1 MRKEQL
7 RMHMLFAAIFFVL
20 LSPILYSQT
29 SIFTSQVPANSG
41 NDSDYELGLKFSSAT
56 TALISKVRFY
66 KMPGEG
72 SSHTATLWTG
82 GGTIIAT
89 ATFSGETASGWQYA
103 SFASPILISPN
114 TTYVV
119 SLNVTSVYAIEQH
132 QLDNPIVNGFLT
144 ALAGGGVF
152 NETVGQ
158 FPTQSYNNSNYFVDV
173 VANGL
178 NSIFTTQLPAGQFN
192 DGPYEMGVK
201 FTTSQAA
208 KVKMFSYYKT
218 AGETGSHIGNLWSST
233 GTLLAS
239 VTFVNETAS
248 GWQFA
253 ELSSNIYITPGN
265 TYVVSVNSN
274 SEYAAGGAQS
284 LGSSI
289 TNGVLSTV
297 ADNNN
302 GVYGS
307 PGVFPTSSFN
317 NNNYFRDILVEPL
330 TAPTMPAL
338 VSPTENAG
346 GVSIEA
352 MLNWSAVSSATYS
365 LQVAT
370 DIAFSNL
377 IVNATG
383 LATNTYNLTNL
394 SNSTNY
400 YWRVSAEKEILSSGF
415 STPFKFT
422 TVAYSEVLLSWPIG
436 GVSIY
441 MSPASLSWYVP
452 AGGTGWQYD
461 LLYSTDI
468 NMNSPAVISSI
479 SSVPYS
485 LNGLLPGTTY
495 YWKIRLKTS
504 SGVVV
509 SYSNQESFISF
520 GQALTP
526 VLSSPI
532 NDVTI
537 NTLSPTLY
545 WYLND
550 ASTGLTY
557 DLEIRQGATAVLT
570 GTPTTSNIF
579 AQFYTV
585 AGLQQ
590 GTQYSWQVR
599 SQSGANYSSWSSPE
613 SFNTVA
619 TPVPVVPIPSWPVGN
634 AIVYTTSPSLNW
646 YLGTAGT
653 GLIFE
658 VEYVEG
664 LATAFT
670 GTPNILNINSLST
683 NLSNLIPGSDYKWR
697 VRSFDGATYSAWS
710 TVAIFSIVP
719 SVSNAPI
726 IPVPSWPVGGAI
738 VYSNSVQLSWYLG
751 ASGNGL
757 TYEVELRTGSL
768 NGTPTILGIA
778 STNTTVN
785 ALTPST
791 TYLWRVRS
799 TNGIITSGWSATES
813 FQTIGTTATVTIPV
827 LSWPI
832 GGATVYTNSP
842 LLSWFLNSSSIGI
855 TYELKYS
862 TNSNMTGVTTISN
875 LATSQ
880 ITLNGLN
887 SGTTYYWQVRSF
899 DGTVYSAFSAAES
912 FVTFAGNNLLVVP
925 VAASPAEGISVESS
939 SAMLSWFLPT
949 AGEAAKYELQYSKN
963 SEMQNATN
971 LEMNSNNKLVGGL
984 ESGKTYYWR
993 VRSIN
998 ENGDVSAYSSVE
1010 KFTPVSAV
1018 TGIEDQ
1024 KEISTEFKL
1033 EQNFPNPFNPTTTL
1047 SFSIPVEGFY
1057 NLDIFN
1063 ILGEKVASLQNG
1075 FLNPG
1080 VFKSTFDGKN
1090 LSSGVY
1096 FYKLYGNNVNL
1107 VRKMMLIK

>member
-1 MRKEQL
+1 MKKEQM
-7 RMHMLFAAIFFVL
+7 RMHMILVAFFFL
-20 LSPILYSQT
+20 ILSPILYSQT
-29 SIFTSQVPANSG
+29 SIFTSQIPANSG
-41 NDSDYELGLKFSSAT
+41 NDGDYELGLKFSSSSSAQ
-56 TALISKVRFY
+56 ISEVRFY

-72 SSHTATLWTG
+72 SSHTATLWTS
-82 GGTIIAT
+82 GGTVLAT
-89 ATFSGETASGWQYA
+89 AVFTEETASGWQYA
-103 SFASPILISPN
+103 SFTSPILISSN

-119 SLNVTSVYAIEQH
+119 SVNVTTVYAIEQH

-173 VANGL
+173 VASEL
-178 NSIFTTQLPAGQFN
+178 NSIFTTQLPVGQFN

-208 KVKMFSYYKT
+208 KVKSFSYYKT
-218 AGETGSHIGNLWSST
+218 SGESGSHIGNLWSAT
-233 GTLLAS
+233 GVLLAT
-239 VTFVNETAS
+239 VLFTNETSS
-248 GWQFA
+248 GWQYA
-253 ELSSNIYITPGN
+253 ALSSNVYITPGN

-289 TNGVLSTV
+289 TNGILSTV
-297 ADNNN
+297 TDNNN

-307 PGVFPTSSFN
+307 PGIFPTSSFN

-330 TAPTMPAL
+330 TAPSIPTLISPAD
-338 VSPTENAG
+338 NAS
-346 GVSIEA
+346 GVSIEPILSWA
-352 MLNWSAVSSATYS
+352 AVSDATYS

-370 DIAFSNL
+370 DLAFSNL
-377 IVNATG
+377 VVNITG
-383 LATNTYNLTNL
+383 LTTNAYNLTNL
-394 SNSTNY
+394 NNNTNY
-400 YWRVSAEKEILSSGF
+400 YWRVSAEKEILTSGF
-415 STPFKFT
+415 STPFELST
-422 TVAYSEVLLSWPIG
+422 ITYSQVLLSWPIG

-441 MSPASLSWYVP
+441 TSPVSLSWYVP
-452 AGGTGWQYD
+452 SGGTGWKYD

-468 NMNSPAVISSI
+468 NTNSPSVVSDL

-509 SYSNQESFISF
+509 SYSNIESFMSF
-520 GQALTP
+520 GKALTP

-532 NDVTI
+532 NNATI
-537 NTLSPTLY
+537 YSLSPTLY

-557 DLEIRQGATAVLT
+557 DLEIRQGAPAILT
-570 GTPTTSNIF
+570 GTPTATNITSQ
-579 AQFYTV
+579 QFT
-585 AGLQQ
+585 ASGLMP

-599 SQSGANYSSWSSPE
+599 SKSGINYSAWSTAE

-619 TPVPVVPIPSWPVGN
+619 TLGPVVPIPSWPLGN

-646 YLGTAGT
+646 YLGTT
-653 GLIFE
+653 SNGLVFE

-664 LATAFT
+664 LSTVFT

-683 NLSNLIPGSDYKWR
+683 ILNNLNPGSEYKWR
-697 VRSFDGATYSAWS
+697 VRSFDGTSYSAWS
-710 TVAIFSIVP
+710 ITAIFSVVP
-719 SVSNAPI
+719 TVTNNPI
-726 IPVPSWPVGGAI
+726 IPIPSWPVAGAT
-738 VYSNSVQLSWYLG
+738 VYSNSVQLNWYLG
-751 ASGNGL
+751 ATGNGL
-757 TYEVELRTGSL
+757 TYEVELRSGSL
-768 NGTPTILGIA
+768 NGTPTILGITSL
-778 STNTTVN
+778 STAVN
-785 ALTPST
+785 SLTPST
-791 TYLWRVRS
+791 TYFWRVRS
-799 TNGIITSGWSATES
+799 TNGSSTSGWSATAS
-813 FQTIGTTATVTIPV
+813 FQTIGANANATVPI

-842 LLSWFLNSSSIGI
+842 MLSWFLNSSSIGI

-862 TNSNMTGVTTISN
+862 TNSNMFSATTISG
-875 LATSQ
+875 LASNQ
-880 ITLNGLN
+880 FTLNGLN

-899 DGTVYSAFSAAES
+899 DGTVYSAFSTIGS

-925 VAASPAEGISVESS
+925 VAASPAEGISIESS
-939 SAMLSWFLPT
+939 SAMLSWYLPT
-949 AGEAAKYELQYSKN
+949 SGDAAKYELQYAKSDD
-963 SEMQNATN
+963 MQNAKN
-971 LEMNSNNKLVGGL
+971 LEVNSNKQLISGL
-984 ESGKTYYWR
+984 ENGKTYYWR

-998 ENGDVSAYSSVE
+998 ENGETSAYSNIE
-1010 KFTPVSAV
+1010 EFTSMSV
-1018 TGIEDQ
+1018 TGINDQ
-1024 KEISTEFKL
+1024 KEIPTEFKL
-1033 EQNFPNPFNPTTTL
+1033 EQNFPNPFNPSTTL
-1047 SFSIPVEGFY
+1047 EFSIPVEGFY
-1057 NLDIFN
+1057 TLDVFD

-1075 FLNPG
+1075 FLRPG

-1096 FYKLYGNNVNL
+1096 FYKLYGDKVNL
-1107 VRKMMLIK
+1107 VRKMMLLK